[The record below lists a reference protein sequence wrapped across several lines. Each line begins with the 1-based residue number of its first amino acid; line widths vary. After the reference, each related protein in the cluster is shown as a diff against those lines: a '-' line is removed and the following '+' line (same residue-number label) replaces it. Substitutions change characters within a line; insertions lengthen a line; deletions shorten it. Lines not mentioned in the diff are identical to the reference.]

1 MWQTAALMSS
11 ADGRVSLADLSTA
24 GVRLRPPEA
33 VSIVREIARQV
44 IRGELP
50 GVPSAHVIRFTQ
62 TGFVTVEGPVAADGP
77 DVVRAAHLLDTMV
90 GGVDADPHLRASGAL
105 RIVIARALRTLDLP
119 PYSSL
124 PVFADALSR
133 FAAADVADVVRE
145 LYASWS
151 AATEAGTIDLREQKA
166 DAPGD
171 AAIAGDEPADD
182 GALTVSDIRR
192 ARRATRLTLAEVSER
207 SRIPAWLLREL
218 EWGYFRNWPADLH
231 GRTQLVR
238 YARAAGL
245 DDRVVLATVWP
256 LLEVEARRR
265 GTVAVASE
273 DLEPADP
280 QQAHAAAML
289 VPIDRGSLV
298 PLTIDATARHQYRLA
313 AAGAIAALLG
323 VALLPGA
330 WDRWS
335 ERVPVTASAPERP
348 AEPDR
353 PAAPEPSAQNPAAE
367 SQPLTAQPAVERHD
381 PVPHRAVE
389 PPGFQAVGAVTFE
402 PDVTGVV
409 PASHADELT
418 LRVTRVIDDGARNY
432 HARMSPDG
440 ARIAFDSDRDGE
452 RGVYVADADG
462 RNVRRVSGD
471 GFAALPDWSPDSL
484 GLLFVRAEA
493 GQPDVWNLWRAVLDS
508 GQLRRLTSYST
519 GRPWGG
525 SWFPDGR
532 RIAYSRD
539 AKLVVLDIET
549 GREAVFDSPVDRR
562 PIRSP
567 AVSPNGEHVMFQVVR
582 DGAWLLAVQSGSVRR
597 ILDDPT
603 ADAFSW
609 SVDGRRVAYH
619 SGRSG
624 GWNVWVRLGT

>member
-1 MWQTAALMSS
+1 MWQSAEPMSS

-33 VSIVREIARQV
+33 VSIVRAIALQV

-50 GVPSAHVIRFTQ
+50 GVPSAHVIRFTE
-62 TGFVTVEGPVAADGP
+62 TGLIIVEGPVAADGP
-77 DVVRAAHLLDTMV
+77 DVIRAAHLLDTIL
-90 GGVDADPHLRASGAL
+90 GGLDADPHRRVPGAL

-119 PYSSL
+119 PYPSL
-124 PVFADALSR
+124 PAFADALSR
-133 FAAADVADVVRE
+133 FAAGDVVAVVRE

-166 DAPGD
+166 DAEGENVSAD
-171 AAIAGDEPADD
+171 EEPAE
-182 GALTVSDIRR
+182 GELLTVSDIRR

-245 DDRVVLATVWP
+245 DDRLVVVTVWP
-256 LLEVEARRR
+256 LLEAEARRR
-265 GTVAVASE
+265 GTATVAPE

-280 QQAHAAAML
+280 QQVHAAAML
-289 VPIDRGSLV
+289 VPIERGPLV
-298 PLTIDATARHQYRLA
+298 PLSIDATGRRQYRLA
-313 AAGAIAALLG
+313 AALAIAGLLG
-323 VALLPGA
+323 VALLPAA
-330 WDRWS
+330 WEHWS
-335 ERVPVTASAPERP
+335 GRKPQPVAVRERP
-348 AEPDR
+348 APPEPPGAVPDTTVSKPVAAP
-353 PAAPEPSAQNPAAE
+353 PAAARQ
-367 SQPLTAQPAVERHD
+367 D
-381 PVPHRAVE
+381 PVPPGTVE
-389 PPGFQAVGAVTFE
+389 PPGFEAVGAATFQ
-402 PDVTGVV
+402 PDATGVV
-409 PASHADELT
+409 PVSHAGDLT
-418 LRVTRVIDDGARNY
+418 LRITRVIDQGARNY

-440 ARIAFDSDRDGE
+440 ARVAFDSDRDGE
-452 RGVYVADADG
+452 RAVYVADADG

-471 GFAALPDWSPDSL
+471 GFAAMPGWSPDGL
-484 GLLFVRAEA
+484 ELLFVRAESD
-493 GQPDVWNLWRAVLDS
+493 QPEVWNFWKADLAS
-508 GQLRRLTSYST
+508 GELQRLTSYTT

-539 AKLVVLDIET
+539 AKLVVLDIESR
-549 GREAVFDSPVDRR
+549 REAAFDSPVDRR

-567 AVSPNGEHVMFQVVR
+567 AVSPDGQHVMFQVVR
-582 DGAWLLAVQSGSVRR
+582 DGAWLLAVPSGSVRR

-609 SVDGRRVAYH
+609 SQDGRRVAYH
-619 SGRSG
+619 SGRAG
-624 GWNVWVRLGT
+624 GWNVWVRLGS

>member
-1 MWQTAALMSS
+1 MSA

-33 VSIVREIARQV
+33 VSIVHAIALQV

-62 TGFVTVEGPVAADGP
+62 TGLIIVEGPVAADGP
-77 DVVRAAHLLDTMV
+77 AVIRAAHLLDTIL
-90 GGVDADPHLRASGAL
+90 GGLDADRHRRASGAL

-124 PVFADALSR
+124 PAFADALSR
-133 FAAADVADVVRE
+133 FAAGDVVAVVRD

-151 AATEAGTIDLREQKA
+151 AATDAGTIDFRGQKA
-166 DAPGD
+166 DAPGEKLSAD
-171 AAIAGDEPADD
+171 DEPAD
-182 GALTVSDIRR
+182 GERLTVSDIRR

-218 EWGYFRNWPADLH
+218 EWGYFRNWPADLR

-245 DDRVVLATVWP
+245 DDRLVLVTVWP
-256 LLEVEARRR
+256 LLEAEARRR
-265 GTVAVASE
+265 GTVAVAPE

-280 QQAHAAAML
+280 QQVHAAAML
-289 VPIDRGSLV
+289 VPIEHGPLV
-298 PLTIDATARHQYRLA
+298 PLTIEATGRHQHRLA
-313 AAGAIAALLG
+313 AALALAALLG
-323 VALLPGA
+323 VALLPAA

-335 ERVPVTASAPERP
+335 ERQPQPAAAHERP
-348 AEPDR
+348 AP
-353 PAAPEPSAQNPAAE
+353 PELSGAGSDTTVSKPVA
-367 SQPLTAQPAVERHD
+367 AQPAAARRE
-381 PVPHRAVE
+381 PAPHRTVE
-389 PPGFQAVGAVTFE
+389 PPGFEGVGAVTFQ

-409 PASHADELT
+409 PASHADDLT
-418 LRVTRVIDDGARNY
+418 LRITRVVDDGARNY

-452 RGVYVADADG
+452 RAVYVADADG

-471 GFAALPDWSPDSL
+471 GFAAMPAWSPDGL
-484 GLLFVRAEA
+484 ALLFVRAETD
-493 GQPDVWNLWRAVLDS
+493 QPDVWNFWKADFDS
-508 GQLRRLTSYST
+508 RQLQRLTSNTT

-539 AKLVVLDIET
+539 AKLVMLDIET
-549 GREAVFDSPVDRR
+549 GREAAFDSPVDRR

-567 AVSPNGEHVMFQVVR
+567 AVSPDGRHVMFQVVR
-582 DGAWLLAVQSGSVRR
+582 DGAWLLAVPSGSVRR

-609 SVDGRRVAYH
+609 SQDGRRVAYH
-619 SGRSG
+619 SGRAG
-624 GWNVWVRLGT
+624 GWNVWVRLGS